1 MQTLRQ
7 LFLLIPILRR
17 FGIIRWNRQA
27 ALHSALFN
35 YAPLVIGGTDK
46 NKQLAI
52 IKPTQTGINRN
63 KWTFCN
69 IKSSEPPKNSKP
81 AASLSKAKFYKFL
94 SKFLKSISWDSPF
107 KLTQK
112 MRPRLKIS
120 THLGSFYSLRS
131 IPLNH
136 FQADL
141 IWCDGT
147 FQEIPITTAASKN
160 VNVSIGGENF
170 NKMHIRNVLW

>member
-1 MQTLRQ
+1 MSSSQITFGAIAKGKLLPKVIPCRLSSFWTAVLVLNKKSFKYELCNGCNSLPVQNWTPPANLLTEYTECMQHWSC
-7 LFLLIPILRR
+7 FPIPL
-17 FGIIRWNRQA
+17 GE
-27 ALHSALFN
+27 L
-35 YAPLVIGGTDK
+35 
-46 NKQLAI
+46 
-52 IKPTQTGINRN
+52 
-63 KWTFCN
+63 
-69 IKSSEPPKNSKP
+69 
-81 AASLSKAKFYKFL
+81 
-94 SKFLKSISWDSPF
+94 

-112 MRPRLKIS
+112 MRPRLEIS

-131 IPLNH
+131 IQLNH

-170 NKMHIRNVLW
+170 NKMHKHTVL